1 MFLSWLVT
9 RITGANDVDL
19 THPNIVDFKSAI
31 QGGLDLIDTLR
42 ADGKTDSQIEME
54 MTKELMKD

>member
-1 MFLSWLVT
+1 MFFLWLLS

-19 THPNIVDFKSAI
+19 THANIIDFKSAI

-42 ADGKTDSQIEME
+42 ADGKTDSQNEME
-54 MTKELMKD
+54 MAKELMKD